1 MELKTKHVLSP
12 TGIFHTEW
20 WQHLWASLPA
30 LRLRRA
36 PRQLRLCESVSLG
49 EKRLIA
55 VIQYQNQCFLIGA
68 GSQSVNLLSRL
79 DTPADFSQQ
88 LTEWCERQR

>member
-1 MELKTKHVLSP
+1 MELKTKRVQWSG
-12 TGIFHTEW
+12 GILHPEW

-30 LRLRRA
+30 LRVRRA

-55 VIQYQNQCFLIGA
+55 VIQYQNQRFLIGA

-79 DTPADFSQQ
+79 DTSADFSQL